1 MTDDPNTKPLLEW
14 NRIARENAENAI
26 VSSMFQSAS
35 KASEPIETFATWLLI
50 AAAAVASFLITNAD
64 KLLPLVEKKGFLVCG
79 GFLCISCIFGLL
91 SKMYALR
98 CNIGTQIDTSV
109 RVTFS
114 EHLSNYEK
122 DEGEIKKSA
131 EFWGISLETGIRID
145 RVLTEFY
152 KPFPRFVAWLAMRH
166 IKKNASNPQIGYL
179 LPIKNLNMQSLLAF
193 LQSISFLGFL
203 ISGFAFAALCS

>member
-1 MTDDPNTKPLLEW
+1 MVYEPNTEPLREW
-14 NRIARENAENAI
+14 NRLARENAENAI

-35 KASEPIETFATWLLI
+35 KAREPIETFATWLLV

-64 KLLPLVEKKGFLVCG
+64 KLLPLVEKRGFLACG

-91 SKMYALR
+91 SKIYALR
-98 CNIGTQIDTSV
+98 SNIGVQIDTSI
-109 RVTFS
+109 RTTFS
-114 EHLSNYEK
+114 EHLSDYEK
-122 DEGEIKKSA
+122 EEKEIKKGA
-131 EFWGISLETGIRID
+131 EFWGISLETGIRIE

-166 IKKNASNPQIGYL
+166 IKKNALNPQIGYVL
-179 LPIKNLNMQSLLAF
+179 LIQNLNKQSLFAF